1 MATVDE
7 QPSPANDRYF
17 GNKTEDILAA
27 AEAVWAERGYRAT
40 SMTDLAQAA
49 GLSKPGL
56 YHYVTSKEQLLVLLY
71 QTVMEQHLVE
81 ERAVIDSST
90 SAAESLR
97 RILAQRA
104 AYSCRQQK
112 LWRIFTEEEAEVPAE
127 LMGVIRQQRRER
139 EDFLVKVVEEGVA
152 AGEFRLTATPRI
164 AVRSMV
170 GAVNFCYK
178 WFDPTGPKDADQIG
192 SEVAAFL
199 VSALVP
205 EKKARA
211 PRGSAATGSTGGKT
225 RRGGRPASD

>member
-1 MATVDE
+1 MLMAKVDDE
-7 QPSPANDRYF
+7 QPSPSRTRYV
-17 GNKTEDILAA
+17 GNRTEDILAA
-27 AEAVWAERGYRAT
+27 AVAVFAEKGYRAT
-40 SMTDLAQAA
+40 SMNDLARAA

-81 ERAVIDSST
+81 ERAVIESST
-90 SAAESLR
+90 SATESLR

-104 AYSCRQQK
+104 IYSCRQQK

-127 LMGVIRQQRRER
+127 LMGDIRRQRRER
-139 EDFLVKVVEEGVA
+139 EDFLVKVVEDGLA
-152 AGEFRLTATPRI
+152 AGEFRLTGTPRI
-164 AVRSMV
+164 AVRAMN

-178 WFDPTGPKDADQIG
+178 WFDPSGPRDAEQIG

-205 EKKARA
+205 EEKARK
-211 PRGSAATGSTGGKT
+211 PRG
-225 RRGGRPASD
+225 

>member
-1 MATVDE
+1 MAKGE
-7 QPSPANDRYF
+7 GEPPPARNRYA
-17 GNKTEDILAA
+17 GNRTEEILAA
-27 AEAVWAERGYRAT
+27 AVTVFAENGYRAT
-40 SMTDLAQAA
+40 SMNDLARAA

-56 YHYVTSKEQLLVLLY
+56 YHYVASKEQLLVLLY

-90 SAAESLR
+90 SATESLR

-104 AYSCRQQK
+104 TYSCRQQR

-127 LMGVIRQQRRER
+127 LMGDIRKQRRER
-139 EDFLVKVVEEGVA
+139 EDFLVNIVEEGVA

-164 AVRSMV
+164 AVRAMV

-178 WFDPTGPKDADQIG
+178 WFDPSGPKDAEQIG
-192 SEVAAFL
+192 SEMADFL

-205 EKKARA
+205 EKKARK
-211 PRGSAATGSTGGKT
+211 PRG
-225 RRGGRPASD
+225 